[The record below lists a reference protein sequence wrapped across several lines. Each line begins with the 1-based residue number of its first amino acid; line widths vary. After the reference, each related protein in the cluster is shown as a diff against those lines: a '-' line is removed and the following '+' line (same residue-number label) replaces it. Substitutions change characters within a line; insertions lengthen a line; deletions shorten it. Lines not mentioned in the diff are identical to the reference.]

1 MPASRGHHYKASKQD
16 ASKLWCP
23 WKKLLFHPTLLLF
36 SCNGLTTLK
45 LYLTQ
50 CLKVYPKNTSF
61 WKSIN
66 VCFEMTHGKYKL
78 LKQRTEITKN
88 KMRLFWGSFQ
98 TVWIAFQ
105 DPLGFYST
113 FFIWAV
119 TWKVPLLLLQLHQLE
134 PFHLLMFL
142 ATVSLHSSSF
152 SSSHKGTFCIRF

>member
-1 MPASRGHHYKASKQD
+1 MMPLKKVAFSSHFTAFLMQWAYNSKA
-16 ASKLWCP
+16 
-23 WKKLLFHPTLLLF
+23 LLDTVFESL
-36 SCNGLTTLK
+36 
-45 LYLTQ
+45 
-50 CLKVYPKNTSF
+50 PKNISF
-61 WKSIN
+61 WKAIWN
-66 VCFEMTHGKYKL
+66 DTCAGKYNL
-78 LKQRTEITKN
+78 LSAHGNNKN
-88 KMRLFWGSFQ
+88 EMRLFWGSFQ

-142 ATVSLHSSSF
+142 ATVSLHSSRSSSF